1 VSSPAAAISARRAT
15 ADVVVQIVARV
26 LNVGLGLIVTAL
38 IARQLGATG
47 FGQWSTIF
55 ALVQIAGY
63 FADLKLQE
71 VAIREIAAA
80 PEREGEWLGA
90 LISLRVA
97 LGVPVALAAIVV
109 LAIIARSREM
119 RIAAAIVSVT
129 LATSALSATG
139 VVFRLRVR
147 NDLTMAIVT
156 VNSVAWG
163 AAVVAITSVGGGMIP
178 LAIAFTLCATFTAT
192 MLAALARRRAHI
204 RLRGSVARWA
214 PLVRVGAAVGLA
226 GLLTLAYARIDQLI
240 VYELAPHRTDAGL
253 YAGIYR
259 ILDTGSFVPGAVMT
273 TLFPLVAAAVPRD
286 MDRARRLVQSALD
299 YLAMVSL
306 PVLAFSLVGA
316 KPLLRFLLGADFVPA
331 AGALPILMGAYVAI
345 CWGYV
350 AGNMVIVLGLQRRF
364 IRYAVV
370 GLALN
375 VALNLALVPSYGYR
389 AAAWVTL
396 VTELTVIGLSIRAV
410 LGEMKLRPRLARLAR
425 VVAVA
430 ALLVAVLLAL
440 RSAGAGL
447 AVLVGATAALYPALL
462 VASRALD
469 LAEVRALVAGRSV
482 GGSLL

>member
-1 VSSPAAAISARRAT
+1 
-15 ADVVVQIVARV
+15 
-26 LNVGLGLIVTAL
+26 
-38 IARQLGATG
+38 
-47 FGQWSTIF
+47 
-55 ALVQIAGY
+55 
-63 FADLKLQE
+63 
-71 VAIREIAAA
+71 
-80 PEREGEWLGA
+80 
-90 LISLRVA
+90 
-97 LGVPVALAAIVV
+97 
-109 LAIIARSREM
+109 
-119 RIAAAIVSVT
+119 
-129 LATSALSATG
+129 
-139 VVFRLRVR
+139 
-147 NDLTMAIVT
+147 
-156 VNSVAWG
+156 
-163 AAVVAITSVGGGMIP
+163 
-178 LAIAFTLCATFTAT
+178 
-192 MLAALARRRAHI
+192 
-204 RLRGSVARWA
+204 
-214 PLVRVGAAVGLA
+214 VGLA

-240 VYELAPHRTDAGL
+240 VYELAPHRADAGL

-286 MDRARRLVQSALD
+286 MERARRLVQSALD

-316 KPLLRFLLGADFVPA
+316 KPLLRFLLGPDFVPA

-375 VALNLALVPSYGYR
+375 IALNLALVPAYGYR

-396 VTELTVIGLSIRAV
+396 ATELTVIGLSLRAV
-410 LGEMKLRPRLARLAR
+410 LREMELRPRLGRLLR

-430 ALLVAVLLAL
+430 ATLTAVLLAL

-447 AVLVGATAALYPALL
+447 AVLVAATAALYPPLL

-469 LAEVRALVAGRSV
+469 LAEVRALVAGRTMRRSRR
-482 GGSLL
+482 